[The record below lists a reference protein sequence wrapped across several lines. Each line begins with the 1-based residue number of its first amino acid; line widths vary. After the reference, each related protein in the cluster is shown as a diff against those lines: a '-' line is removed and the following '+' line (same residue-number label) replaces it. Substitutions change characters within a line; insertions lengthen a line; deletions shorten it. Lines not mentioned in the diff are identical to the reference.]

1 MSNAG
6 FLPQIP
12 KTGDQELDDLF
23 LQRTQLTQKVDT
35 LKQMF
40 NVSFSMLTQEQV
52 RTFLIDLANVE
63 IEGLERTLDYLKQ
76 NKKYLE
82 SFLI

>member
-12 KTGDQELDDLF
+12 KTGDEELDNLF
-23 LQRTQLTQKVDT
+23 LQRTQLQQKTDT
-35 LKQMF
+35 MKQMF

-52 RTFLIDLANVE
+52 RTFLIELANVE
-63 IEGLERTLDYLKQ
+63 IAGLQNTLNYLKQ
-76 NKKYLE
+76 NKNYLDN
-82 SFLI
+82 FLE